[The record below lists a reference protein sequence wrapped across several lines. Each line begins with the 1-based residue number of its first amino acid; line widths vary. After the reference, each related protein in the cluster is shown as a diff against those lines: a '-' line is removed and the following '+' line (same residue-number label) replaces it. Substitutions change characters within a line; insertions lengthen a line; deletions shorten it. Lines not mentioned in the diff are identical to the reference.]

1 MSTAVAIPAAPEIER
16 VLIGGD
22 LAKLTPEQ
30 RVIYYNQVCESIG
43 LNPLTK
49 PFQYLNLNGKTVL
62 YATKDCTEQLRQIH
76 NISLSIVSRESVDG
90 IYVVT
95 ARAVRGDGRQDES
108 IGAVPLPSGG
118 GEARAN
124 AIMKGE
130 TKAKRRVTLSICG
143 LGMLDESEIESI
155 PDAKPAFSREAQQEV
170 AQQRIAQ
177 LSAPAAAVD
186 VPPAVVVELAES
198 LDKPVE
204 GFKSAAAVVDESMP
218 DWAKKKEPK
227 PKPAVSFEMLQAF
240 GEVKKKLN
248 EAYGSDA
255 KYYEILGGFGYES
268 STQIP
273 DRPTGQKIYKTLTGV
288 LTAWKRDNADRE
300 EANELILKIDYPLLK
315 EEVAAMSS
323 EEVGRLLVVLREKAK
338 ETK

>member
-1 MSTAVAIPAAPEIER
+1 MSTAVAVPTAPDIER

-22 LAKLTPEQ
+22 LAKLSPEQ
-30 RVIYYNQVCESIG
+30 RVVYYNQVCESLG

-76 NISLSIVSRESVDG
+76 NISLSIVSRENCEGVY
-90 IYVVT
+90 IVT
-95 ARAVRGDGRQDES
+95 ARAVRADGRQDES
-108 IGAVPLPSGG
+108 IGAVPLPSQA
-118 GEARAN
+118 GEAKAN
-124 AIMKGE
+124 AVMKAE

-155 PDAKPAFSREAQQEV
+155 PDAKPAFSREMQQDV

-177 LSAPAAAVD
+177 LSAPKPVE
-186 VPPAVVVELAES
+186 VPPAVVVELADS
-198 LDKPVE
+198 LDSPMP
-204 GFKSAAAVVDESMP
+204 SAAEIATESMP
-218 DWAKKKEPK
+218 DWVKPKAKAPKE
-227 PKPAVSFEMLQAF
+227 KPAVSFEMLQAF
-240 GEVKKKLN
+240 GEIKAQLN
-248 EAYGSDA
+248 EAYGNDA
-255 KYYEILGGFGYES
+255 KYYEILGGFGYEKS
-268 STQIP
+268 DQIP

-288 LTAWKRDNADRE
+288 LTAFKRDKADRD

-338 ETK
+338 EKK